1 MTGYATQDVSDL
13 IGLSPSQVRHYAHR
27 GLLRPDRGKRGEYR
41 FTFQDVVLLRTAK
54 GLLDARVS
62 ARRAYKVL
70 LKLKRELET
79 VRSLTAVRILA
90 DGDNVVVR
98 DENVL
103 WNAETGQG
111 HLDFTVQALA
121 GHVAALTERPLTAAD
136 ALDEL
141 DSDDWYNLGLDLEE
155 ADPER
160 APEAYQRAIA
170 LDETN
175 ADAYVNLGRLYQL
188 RGQMKQAKKLYQ
200 SALSHIPEH
209 PLALYNMGTLFDE
222 LDELDTAIDYYRR
235 ALVVPDAHYNLAR
248 IFEVKGDELASLRH
262 LRRYRQLIDSDPPGG

>member
-1 MTGYATQDVSDL
+1 MTGYATQDVSEL
-13 IGLSPSQVRHYAHR
+13 IGLSPSQVRHYAHK

-62 ARRAYKVL
+62 SRKAYKVL
-70 LKLKRELET
+70 LKLKDELEA
-79 VRSLTAVRILA
+79 VRSLSAVRIFA
-90 DGDNVVVR
+90 DGNSVVVR
-98 DENVL
+98 QQNAI

-111 HLDFTVQALA
+111 HLDFSVQTLA
-121 GHVAALTERPLTAAD
+121 DNVAALTGQTLIDAE

-188 RGQMKQAKKLYQ
+188 GGQMKQAKKLYQ
-200 SALSHIPEH
+200 IALSYIPEH

-222 LDELDTAIDYYRR
+222 LEELDMAIDYYRR

-248 IFEVKGDELASLRH
+248 IFEAKGDQLASLRH
-262 LRRYRQLIDSDPPGG
+262 MRRYRQLIESDPPRL